1 LQTTTGEDQRARYR
15 CRLFLNSGWYFIA
28 LLLAALAA
36 FWPKYLSRPAPSID
50 AYTHAHAVAMLAW
63 CGLLIVQPF
72 LIRAGR
78 RSLHRALGRT
88 SYVLVPL
95 LLAASL
101 LLAHFRFRSMD
112 EATFATEAASLYL
125 PLSGFLLFGVAY
137 GLAIFYKRTPAVHA
151 RFMICTALSTLDPV
165 VGRLLFFYAPPLP
178 SALLYQAV
186 TFGGTDLLLACLAFR
201 DRGGAPVRWVFPT
214 MLATFGLVHALWF
227 TLAQSALWP
236 PIAAWFRGL
245 PLT

>member
-1 LQTTTGEDQRARYR
+1 MRATRRYR
-15 CRLFLNSGWYFIA
+15 CRLFLNSGYYFVA

-36 FWPKYLSRPAPSID
+36 FWPKYLSRPPHSID
-50 AYTHAHAVAMLAW
+50 AYTHAHAFAMLAW

-88 SYVLVPL
+88 SYVLVPF

-112 EATFATEAASLYL
+112 EATFAAEAPSLYL

-137 GLAIFYKRTPAVHA
+137 GLAMVYKRTPAVHA
-151 RFMICTALSTLDPV
+151 RFMICTALTTLDPV

-178 SALLYQAV
+178 NFLLYQAI
-186 TFGGTDLLLACLAFR
+186 TFGGTDLLLAGLAFK
-201 DRGGAPVRWVFPT
+201 DRAAPQVRWVFPL
-214 MLATFGLVHALWF
+214 MLATFGLAHVLWF
-227 TLAQSALWP
+227 TLAQSALWT
-236 PIAAWFRGL
+236 PIATWFRSL
-245 PLT
+245 PLS